1 MQWYQ
6 YHLSVHKVL
15 KSYHKYNGDSPKI
28 FLDCSNYTHVYGLVI
43 DKPQRKHPAR
53 KITYLSS
60 PPAKYWSSKHLHS
73 CVLKSFSQT
82 FPATQLV
89 LRSSFCHNITSVRY
103 DDIQPASQP
112 TGPHNRTR
120 GVALISASIKA
131 EPNSSVFVA
140 TDTMSVGPS
149 EPIARMTLFS
159 LHRKSPYRYGGSLV
173 WRRRRC
179 RASFIGNGSCGLT
192 GCFRGRSS
200 GCRFW

>member
-1 MQWYQ
+1 M
-6 YHLSVHKVL
+6 
-15 KSYHKYNGDSPKI
+15 
-28 FLDCSNYTHVYGLVI
+28 VI

-103 DDIQPASQP
+103 DDDDIQPVR
-112 TGPHNRTR
+112 PHNRTR

-140 TDTMSVGPS
+140 TDTMTVGPS
-149 EPIARMTLFS
+149 EPTARMTLFS

-173 WRRRRC
+173 CTVHWQWQL
-179 RASFIGNGSCGLT
+179 RADWLLPGSLVRVPVLISQQIS
-192 GCFRGRSS
+192 GCGRSKVRVSDTAGDNNNGNMTTTTS
-200 GCRFW
+200 GKFLHVCLGEVLK